1 MCTTIAS
8 ILIHSVYLKGYPV
21 FLGQNLPWS
30 SETNNGWQVCMLPQ
44 DCPSI
49 TPHALVSHPPE
60 LASPHPAV
68 WRPAST
74 CFTAAHKNTKGNAI
88 QYLSSSSISHLQS
101 RSAMQYD
108 TWNVLHPL
116 ATITRCHPAQP
127 RLTML
132 TSSATHIRHPSA
144 MHSWTQR
151 FVVHLL
157 HHPALA
163 SSHSCHLVHQ
173 TSSSMALNHF
183 PDLQHLSHLVHPSTM
198 PSRTWPI
205 PVQSLHRLPSTLMP
219 LMKSST
225 WHILH
230 PLRLIIQHLPLP
242 TAHRPCSARCHQQ
255 CLVHQQAT
263 SRLPPAI
270 ERPSVHQNFLQSSTR
285 YVRIHCPAFQYLIS
299 PLPPSPAC
307 QNTPSTYGA
316 IHHFLVTWSIQQSP
330 RSCKHSLTSNSSNI
344 QQFIFYTSNQPTM
357 NFAKV
362 LEFWII
368 KNTTLGLIRE
378 ICTTIELMLNL

>member
-49 TPHALVSHPPE
+49 TPHALVSHPPQ

-74 CFTAAHKNTKGNAI
+74 CFTAAHKNTTGNAI
-88 QYLSSSSISHLQS
+88 QYLSSSSITHLPS
-101 RSAMQYD
+101 RSAMQCN
-108 TWNVLHPL
+108 TWHVLHPL

-132 TSSATHIRHPSA
+132 TSSVIHIRHPSA

-151 FVVHLL
+151 FAVHLL

-163 SSHSCHLVHQ
+163 SSHSRHLVHQ

-183 PDLQHLSHLVHPSTM
+183 PDLQHLSLSHLVHPSAM

-205 PVQSLHRLPSTLMP
+205 PVQSLRRLPSTSMP

-230 PLRLIIQHLPLP
+230 RLRPIIQHLPFP
-242 TAHRPCSARCHQQ
+242 TAHRPRSARCHQQ
-255 CLVHQQAT
+255 CLVHQHWLPQQAT
-263 SRLPPAI
+263 FRLPPAI
-270 ERPSVHQNFLQSSTR
+270 ERPSIHQNFLQSSTR
-285 YVRIHCPAFQYLIS
+285 YVRIHCPAFPNLIS

-307 QNTPSTYGA
+307 QITPSTYGT

-344 QQFIFYTSNQPTM
+344 QQLYFITQTSKP
-357 NFAKV
+357 
-362 LEFWII
+362 
-368 KNTTLGLIRE
+368 
-378 ICTTIELMLNL
+378 

>member
-88 QYLSSSSISHLQS
+88 QYLSSSSISHLHS

-108 TWNVLHPL
+108 SWHVLHPL

-198 PSRTWPI
+198 PSRTWRI

-255 CLVHQQAT
+255 CLVPPTIHVPSAT
-263 SRLPPAI
+263 SNWMTIRKPQFSAVQHSLCQDPLPSFSVLDITTASFPSL
-270 ERPSVHQNFLQSSTR
+270 PKHSVHLWR
-285 YVRIHCPAFQYLIS
+285 YP
-299 PLPPSPAC
+299 PLPSHMEH
-307 QNTPSTYGA
+307 TA
-316 IHHFLVTWSIQQSP
+316 ITKILQT
-330 RSCKHSLTSNSSNI
+330 
-344 QQFIFYTSNQPTM
+344 
-357 NFAKV
+357 
-362 LEFWII
+362 
-368 KNTTLGLIRE
+368 
-378 ICTTIELMLNL
+378 